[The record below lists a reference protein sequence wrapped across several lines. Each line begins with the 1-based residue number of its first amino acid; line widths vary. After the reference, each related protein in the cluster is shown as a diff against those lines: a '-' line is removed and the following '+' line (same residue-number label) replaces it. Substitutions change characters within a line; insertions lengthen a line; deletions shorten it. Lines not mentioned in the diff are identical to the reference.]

1 VDTGGSNGEKRQV
14 NESVM
19 AASGRDRR
27 PLAGRSA
34 WIFTT
39 GAAGMDAQTR
49 GVADALGLDY
59 QMKPLHPKG
68 VFKLLAPWGPV
79 APSEHFGKTGS
90 IFAPPWPQVAIALGR
105 SAVPYLR
112 ALRRRSPDTFTLQML
127 DTRAGRR
134 VADVIWVPQHDRLRG
149 PNVITTL
156 TAPHSF
162 TAERLARLR
171 QDLPA
176 DIAALPQPRI
186 AVVLGGKNKV
196 YEFRPADDARF
207 ATSLQALG
215 ALGASFMITP
225 SRRTH
230 ARLLAVTEE
239 ATRAFPRILW
249 NGEGA
254 NPYPQF
260 LAQADAFVVTADS
273 VNMTG
278 EAAAT
283 GRPVYVF
290 TPSAGSDKF
299 RRFHAGLQ
307 AHGATR
313 PLPDHPEAMPAWTY
327 EPLQSAETIAR
338 EIERRWQARNAKP

>member
-1 VDTGGSNGEKRQV
+1 MSGSNGQKRRV

-19 AASGRDRR
+19 PASGRDQR

-59 QMKPLHPKG
+59 QMKPIRPRG
-68 VFKLLAPWGPV
+68 ICKLLAPWGPV
-79 APSEHFGKTGS
+79 SPSEGFGQAGS
-90 IFAPPWPQVAIALGR
+90 MFAPPWPDMAIGLGR

-127 DTRAGRR
+127 DTRAGRG

-162 TAERLARLR
+162 TAERLANLR
-171 QDLPA
+171 QSVPA
-176 DIAALPQPRI
+176 GIAALPGPRI
-186 AVVLGGKNKV
+186 AVILGGKNKV
-196 YEFRPADDARF
+196 YAFRPEDDARL
-207 ATSLQALG
+207 AASLRALG

-230 ARLLAVTEE
+230 ARLLEVTEE

-254 NPYPQF
+254 NPYPDF
-260 LAQADAFVVTADS
+260 LAHADAFVVTADS

-299 RRFHAGLQ
+299 RRFHAALQ

-313 PLPDHPEAMPAWTY
+313 PLPERPETIPAWTY

-338 EIERRWQARNAKP
+338 EVERRWLAKERGGR